1 MSEDRTIPPAAPIGR
16 TAGRPGAVPVPERR
30 RRRDARPLA
39 LLWLAGVVT
48 LPLVSAVAIAGRAEA
63 QLLAPQSAETE
74 AEADSGA
81 PRRSFFGRLYDR
93 LLGREPEVEEAETI
107 PVPDGVS
114 YTVTFDIPDDSA
126 AEQLEDVSDLARL
139 QRQQPSGAVG
149 LVARANADKGRLIS
163 ALEALGYYDGRIDI
177 LLAGEPL
184 DSSAVTARI
193 EAARRSGPVPVR
205 IRVTPGKRYVFGRFA
220 LIDATTRRPLPSPDW
235 AKLGLEAGEPAVSA
249 DVLRAETALIGE
261 FRNQGYALAK
271 VPARQA
277 TVDHSRQ
284 TMDIVFH
291 VDPGR
296 RATFG
301 PVTVSGT
308 DRLDPDFVRDRVPFK
323 EGEIFSP
330 EATARLRRDL
340 SAYDVFDSVRV
351 IEADHLN
358 ADGSLPIEVQVSERL
373 PRFIGFGAKY
383 STTEGPAANV
393 YWGHRNLFGGAER
406 LRLEAQ
412 VSSTD
417 VDTINGRSRARTIEK
432 LGYKIGASFLKPG
445 IFTVK
450 DDLIVE
456 AAALREITQTYTR
469 QGFIGSIG
477 VKRTFSDEL
486 WGQIGID
493 VERAK
498 FTAPTN
504 TSYTN
509 SGWYTLVGLPVQLN
523 YDNTGDKL
531 NPTRGVRVAAKVT
544 PYPSFLGSTVDMT
557 KIDVTLSGYL
567 PLDSDARYVLA
578 GRTRVGSIVGAGLAD
593 IPPPHRFFAGGGGSV
608 RGYDYQ
614 SLGPKDDLGV
624 VVGGRSLF
632 EASVEARAKITDTI
646 GVVAFADAGMA
657 YSSATPKFDESLR
670 YSAGLGL
677 RYYTSIGPIR
687 LDVARGLNRERG
699 DPPYGLYVSLGQAF

>member
-1 MSEDRTIPPAAPIGR
+1 MRSTRM
-16 TAGRPGAVPVPERR
+16 ERS
-30 RRRDARPLA
+30 
-39 LLWLAGVVT
+39 
-48 LPLVSAVAIAGRAEA
+48 PLVPAVVLVASIVATTTLATGRAEA
-63 QLLAPQSAETE
+63 QLLAPQTTE
-74 AEADSGA
+74 EQSEGESK
-81 PRRSFFGRLYDR
+81 RSFLGRLYDR
-93 LLGREPEVEEAETI
+93 LLGREPEVEEAESF

-114 YTVTFDIPDDSA
+114 YAVTFDIPEDSA
-126 AEQLEDVSDLARL
+126 AEKLEDVSDLARL
-139 QRQQPSGAVG
+139 KRQLPSGAIG

-163 ALEALGYYDGRIDI
+163 ALEALGYYNGRIDI
-177 LLAGEPL
+177 LLAGVPL
-184 DSSAVTARI
+184 ESSGVVASIETARR
-193 EAARRSGPVPVR
+193 AGPVPVR
-205 IRVTPGKRYVFGRFA
+205 IIVAPGKRYVFGRFA
-220 LIDATTRRPLPSPDW
+220 LVDATTRRPLPSPDW
-235 AKLGLEAGEPAVSA
+235 AKLGLVAGEPAVSSE
-249 DVLRAETALIGE
+249 VLQAEAALVGQ
-261 FRNQGYALAK
+261 FRKEGYALAK

-277 TVDHSRQ
+277 TVDHASQ
-284 TMDIVFH
+284 TMDVVFQ

-308 DRLDPDFVRDRVPFK
+308 DKLDPDFVSDRVPFK
-323 EGEIFSP
+323 EGEVFSP
-330 EATARLRRDL
+330 EALARLRQDL
-340 SAYDVFDSVRV
+340 SKYDVFESVRV
-351 IEADHLN
+351 VEADHLS

-373 PRFIGFGAKY
+373 PRFVGFGAKY

-412 VSSTD
+412 VSGSN
-417 VDTINGRSRARTIEK
+417 VDTVNGRTPARTMDK
-432 LGYKIGASFLKPG
+432 LGYRIGASFLKPG

-456 AAALREITQTYTR
+456 AAALKEITQTYTR
-469 QGFIGSIG
+469 QGFIGSVG

-486 WGQIGID
+486 WGQIGLD

-498 FTAPTN
+498 YTAPSN
-504 TSYTN
+504 TSYTR
-509 SGWYTLVGLPVQLN
+509 SGWYTLVGIPVQLN

-531 NPTRGVRVAAKVT
+531 NPTRGIKVAAKVT
-544 PYPSFLGSTVDMT
+544 PYPSFLGSTIDMT
-557 KIDVTLSGYL
+557 KIDVTASGYI

-578 GRTRVGSIVGAGLAD
+578 GRARFGSIVGAGLAD

-614 SLGPKDDLGV
+614 SLGPTDEAGV

-632 EASVEARAKITDTI
+632 EGSVEARAKVTDTI
-646 GVVAFADAGMA
+646 GVVVFADAGMA
-657 YSSATPKFDESLR
+657 FSSAAPKFDETLR

-699 DPPYGLYVSLGQAF
+699 DPPYGLYISLGQAF